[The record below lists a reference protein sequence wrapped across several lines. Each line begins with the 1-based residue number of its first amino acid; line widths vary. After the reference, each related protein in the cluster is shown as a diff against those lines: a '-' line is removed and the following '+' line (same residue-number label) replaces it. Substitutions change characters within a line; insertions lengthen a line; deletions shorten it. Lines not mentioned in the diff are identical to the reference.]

1 MVRIQSHDAH
11 QLELLQFQAVR
22 RNRVQIVGAQATR
35 RRQAQLA
42 QSAAILQQHLEALA
56 GQQLLAQATSNQS
69 LYIKFSTSLQVLA
82 HHQPMSISANCA
94 QLANAAMPNAV
105 RPCVFHRS
113 IETSR
118 GQLVPSCQATSF
130 MLVLERCCAAITHGD
145 MLLCMFLY
153 VCKTKSYPNSNAL
166 AVDSA

>member
-56 GQQLLAQATSNQS
+56 GQQLLAQATHRIQVYKLNSPPVCRCSLTTSPCRSRPIARNWPTPPCRMRSDRASSTDRRRRAADNWCPVARPRRSCWCSNGVA
-69 LYIKFSTSLQVLA
+69 LRLVAIG
-82 HHQPMSISANCA
+82 NC
-94 QLANAAMPNAV
+94 V
-105 RPCVFHRS
+105 
-113 IETSR
+113 
-118 GQLVPSCQATSF
+118 
-130 MLVLERCCAAITHGD
+130 
-145 MLLCMFLY
+145 FLY